1 VFEYKTL
8 STYINVLLRSTLSQL
23 PTCIWSDYS
32 SLLRQCV
39 ISINCQ
45 YIIIDISNHSLY
57 TMKIK
62 PFSECL
68 HLRFFTDHFPFRRSS
83 SDTSRRRLAHEIWKH
98 LRRRPTSAVHDRFK
112 TSGIGW
118 PMTYVSYGRSL
129 CGTSMPIRT
138 RDLKLCL
145 WSRGRT
151 SGVAVE
157 KSVSS
162 KVPRWSGPSEVKSM
176 SSSVLPMAT
185 VDQRTRRWD
194 SHA

>member
-1 VFEYKTL
+1 MYTHYSINILQQHSYSVFEYKTL

-23 PTCIWSDYS
+23 PKCIWSDYS

-83 SDTSRRRLAHEIWKH
+83 SDTADVGWPMKYGSISDIGRRRLSMID
-98 LRRRPTSAVHDRFK
+98 LRLLASA
-112 TSGIGW
+112 
-118 PMTYVSYGRSL
+118 
-129 CGTSMPIRT
+129 
-138 RDLKLCL
+138 
-145 WSRGRT
+145 
-151 SGVAVE
+151 
-157 KSVSS
+157 
-162 KVPRWSGPSEVKSM
+162 GP
-176 SSSVLPMAT
+176 
-185 VDQRTRRWD
+185 
-194 SHA
+194 